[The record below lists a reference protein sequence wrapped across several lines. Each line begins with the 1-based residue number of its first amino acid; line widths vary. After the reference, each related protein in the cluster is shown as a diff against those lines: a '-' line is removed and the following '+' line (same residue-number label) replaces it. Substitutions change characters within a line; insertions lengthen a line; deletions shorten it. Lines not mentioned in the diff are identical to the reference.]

1 MQCKNALFNEC
12 CSIFMIKPFLF
23 MKKKG
28 TEKEIFALKSY
39 ETFKILVNYKK

>member
-1 MQCKNALFNEC
+1 
-12 CSIFMIKPFLF
+12 MIKPFLF

-39 ETFKILVNYKK
+39 ETFKILANYKKWPEVHNHPQPA